1 MRVEFSKEFEKAVRK
16 LSGKMLDSV
25 RQAVQEVINAGNIE
39 ELTDCKKLVDYEFI
53 YRLRIGSYRAFFSY
67 HVQIV
72 DDCVMFL
79 YLVPRGQAYDK
90 KMEKNLQGKIYNK
103 YHVQA
108 NSQPIKYFFPCMVND
123 SLTSKPYWLET
134 SCHKRTH

>member
-25 RQAVQEVINAGNIE
+25 CQAVQEVINARNIE

-53 YRLRIGSYRAFFSY
+53 YRLRVGSYRAFFSY

-90 KMEKNLQGKIYNK
+90 K
-103 YHVQA
+103 
-108 NSQPIKYFFPCMVND
+108 
-123 SLTSKPYWLET
+123 W
-134 SCHKRTH
+134 KRTCKEKMDNGILIIKQIHYHLDEQLTLL

>member
-1 MRVEFSKEFEKAVRK
+1 
-16 LSGKMLDSV
+16 MLDSV

-90 KMEKNLQGKIYNK
+90 KMEKEPAKERYITNITYRQT
-103 YHVQA
+103 A
-108 NSQPIKYFFPCMVND
+108 N
-123 SLTSKPYWLET
+123 
-134 SCHKRTH
+134 R

>member
-72 DDCVMFL
+72 DDCVVSL
-79 YLVPRGQAYDK
+79 SGTQRSGIRQED
-90 KMEKNLQGKIYNK
+90 GKEPAKERYITN
-103 YHVQA
+103 
-108 NSQPIKYFFPCMVND
+108 P
-123 SLTSKPYWLET
+123 
-134 SCHKRTH
+134 

>member
-1 MRVEFSKEFEKAVRK
+1 
-16 LSGKMLDSV
+16 MLDSV

-72 DDCVMFL
+72 DTASCFSIWCPEV
-79 YLVPRGQAYDK
+79 RRTTRRWK
-90 KMEKNLQGKIYNK
+90 RTCKGKIYNK

-123 SLTSKPYWLET
+123 SLTSKPY
-134 SCHKRTH
+134 

>member
-25 RQAVQEVINAGNIE
+25 RQAVQEVINAENIE

-72 DDCVMFL
+72 ARRLAYGCIFGDILMKCVYRMRP
-79 YLVPRGQAYDK
+79 YEIK
-90 KMEKNLQGKIYNK
+90 KGSTDRLHRKWEKICSRKMYN
-103 YHVQA
+103 
-108 NSQPIKYFFPCMVND
+108 NFFMTMQ
-123 SLTSKPYWLET
+123 S
-134 SCHKRTH
+134 

>member
-25 RQAVQEVINAGNIE
+25 RQVIQEVIDAQSIE

-53 YRLRIGSYRAFFSY
+53 YRLRIGSYRAFFSF

-72 DDCVMFL
+72 DDCVQFL
-79 YLVPRGQAYDK
+79 YLVPRGQAYDR
-90 KMEKNLQGKIYNK
+90 KMGKNLQR
-103 YHVQA
+103 
-108 NSQPIKYFFPCMVND
+108 ND
-123 SLTSKPYWLET
+123 Q
-134 SCHKRTH
+134 

>member
-79 YLVPRGQAYDK
+79 YLA
-90 KMEKNLQGKIYNK
+90 LQRSGVRQEDGKEPAKERYITNITYR
-103 YHVQA
+103 QTA
-108 NSQPIKYFFPCMVND
+108 N
-123 SLTSKPYWLET
+123 
-134 SCHKRTH
+134 R

>member
-16 LSGKMLDSV
+16 LSGKMLESV
-25 RQAVQEVINAGNIE
+25 REAVQEVMDAENIE
-39 ELTDCKKLVDYEFI
+39 ELMDYDFI
-53 YRLRIGSYRAFFSY
+53 YRLRIGSYRAFFSF

-90 KMEKNLQGKIYNK
+90 KMEKNLQR
-103 YHVQA
+103 
-108 NSQPIKYFFPCMVND
+108 ND
-123 SLTSKPYWLET
+123 V
-134 SCHKRTH
+134 

>member
-16 LSGKMLDSV
+16 LSGKMLESV
-25 RQAVQEVINAGNIE
+25 RETVQEVINARSIE
-39 ELTDCKKLVDYEFI
+39 ELTDCKKLVDFDFI
-53 YRLRIGSYRAFFSY
+53 YRLRIGGYRAFFSF

-90 KMEKNLQGKIYNK
+90 KMEKNLQRK
-103 YHVQA
+103 
-108 NSQPIKYFFPCMVND
+108 D
-123 SLTSKPYWLET
+123 T
-134 SCHKRTH
+134 

>member
-25 RQAVQEVINAGNIE
+25 RQVIQEVLDAQSIE

-53 YRLRIGSYRAFFSY
+53 YRLRIGSYRAFFSF

-72 DDCVMFL
+72 DDCVQFL
-79 YLVPRGQAYDK
+79 YLVPRGQAYDR
-90 KMEKNLQGKIYNK
+90 KMEKNLQR
-103 YHVQA
+103 
-108 NSQPIKYFFPCMVND
+108 ND
-123 SLTSKPYWLET
+123 Q
-134 SCHKRTH
+134 

>member
-25 RQAVQEVINAGNIE
+25 RETVQEVIDARNIE
-39 ELTDCKKLVDYEFI
+39 ELTDRKKLVGYDFI
-53 YRLRIGSYRAFFSY
+53 YRLRIGSYRAFFSF
-67 HVQIV
+67 HVHII

-90 KMEKNLQGKIYNK
+90 KMEKNLQNR
-103 YHVQA
+103 
-108 NSQPIKYFFPCMVND
+108 D
-123 SLTSKPYWLET
+123 E
-134 SCHKRTH
+134 

>member
-79 YLVPRGQAYDK
+79 YLVPEVSHTIRK
-90 KMEKNLQGKIYNK
+90 WEKICSRKMYN
-103 YHVQA
+103 
-108 NSQPIKYFFPCMVND
+108 NSFMTMQ
-123 SLTSKPYWLET
+123 S
-134 SCHKRTH
+134 